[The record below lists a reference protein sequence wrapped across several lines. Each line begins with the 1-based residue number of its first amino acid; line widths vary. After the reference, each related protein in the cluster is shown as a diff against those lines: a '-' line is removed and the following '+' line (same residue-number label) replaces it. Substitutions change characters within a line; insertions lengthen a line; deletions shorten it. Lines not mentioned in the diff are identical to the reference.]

1 MKIGF
6 IGCGNM
12 GSALIKAAAN
22 SDSKKELLL
31 CDHHKERTEA
41 LAALCG
47 GTVCDFE
54 TTARDSDVL
63 FLGVKPQGMPVLAD
77 ELCPILKARKEMPL
91 LVSMAAGIS
100 LWSLTRMF
108 PDGAKLVRIM
118 PNLPVSIGAG
128 VILYH
133 AGENVSETELHTVLA
148 LLQKAG
154 TLVPIPEGKFDAAT
168 CVSGCGPAFAAMFIE
183 ALADGAV
190 RCGLPR
196 GTAVKLA
203 AETLKA
209 TAEML
214 LQTETHPGALKDAV
228 CSPGGTTIEGVL
240 ALENGAFRAAAA
252 SAVIAAYEKTLELE
266 Q

>member
-12 GSALIKAAAN
+12 GSALVKAAAG
-22 SDSKKELLL
+22 SECEKELLL
-31 CDHHKERTEA
+31 CDHHRERTEA

-47 GTVCDFE
+47 GTVCDLE
-54 TTARDSDVL
+54 TTARESDVL
-63 FLGVKPQGMPVLAD
+63 FLGVKPQVLGSLAD
-77 ELCPILKARKEMPL
+77 DLRAIPEARKKMPL

-100 LWSLTRMF
+100 LPSLERMF
-108 PDGAKLVRIM
+108 PCGAKLVRIM
-118 PNLPVSIGAG
+118 PNLPVSVGAG

-133 AGENVSETELHTVLA
+133 AGENVSEEELHTVLTV
-148 LLQKAG
+148 LQKAG
-154 TLVPIPEGKFDAAT
+154 TLVPVSEGKFDAAT
-168 CVSGCGPAFAAMFIE
+168 CVSGCGPAFAAMFAE

-190 RCGLPR
+190 QCGLPR
-196 GTAVKLA
+196 GTAMKLA
-203 AETLKA
+203 AETLKG

-240 ALENGAFRAAAA
+240 ALEESAFRSAVA
-252 SAVIAAYEKTLELE
+252 SAVIAAYEKTLMLE
-266 Q
+266 D